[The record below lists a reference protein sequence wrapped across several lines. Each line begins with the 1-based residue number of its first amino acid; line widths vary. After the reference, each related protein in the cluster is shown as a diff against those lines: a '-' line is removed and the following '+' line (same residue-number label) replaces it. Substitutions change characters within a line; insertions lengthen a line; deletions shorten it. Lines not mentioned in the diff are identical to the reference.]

1 MGENLIN
8 SRRSELEI
16 LADILRLSKE
26 GAKKTK
32 ILYQVNLSYS
42 QLKNYLTFLKERN
55 FLDEICLENGGRIYK
70 TSERGLE
77 LLQNIDKIFSY
88 LR

>member
-8 SRRSELEI
+8 NRRSELEI

-55 FLDEICLENGGRIYK
+55 FLDEIYLEDGGRIYK

-77 LLQNIDKIFSY
+77 LLQNIDKLFSY